1 MCQKEYFMLTCV
13 KKRSIVKV
21 RNMTHEGEVI
31 LLRTWLKKLREEKG
45 LTQLELAELS
55 NVERTTYASIEQGR
69 RNPSV
74 ANAMRIA
81 EVLDVEWTIF
91 FDQKVRVSTQSLTE
105 TGG

>member
-1 MCQKEYFMLTCV
+1 M
-13 KKRSIVKV
+13 
-21 RNMTHEGEVI
+21 
-31 LLRTWLKKLREEKG
+31 RTWLKNLREEKG

-81 EVLDVEWTIF
+81 EVLNVEWTIF
-91 FDQKVRVSTQSLTE
+91 FDPKVRDSAQKLTE
-105 TGG
+105 IGG

>member
-1 MCQKEYFMLTCV
+1 M
-13 KKRSIVKV
+13 
-21 RNMTHEGEVI
+21 
-31 LLRTWLKKLREEKG
+31 RTWLKKLREEKG

-91 FDQKVRVSTQSLTE
+91 FDQKVRVSTQSLTK